1 MRDEPLAI
9 EQREAEQALKTS
21 LQEACRMDVSRADTG
36 ELIRVEEMLA
46 IATDAAKKAI
56 SIRRKRRQERRELAD
71 VASEPGPQRTFT
83 GADGAV
89 WSVRAVQ
96 PLGVGPGNHSRLP
109 DAFRSGWLAFE
120 CEGRKRRLSPIPE
133 DWDQLGD
140 EELEELCGDAHEAS
154 VRRRDER
161 GG

>member
-1 MRDEPLAI
+1 MRDEPLAV
-9 EQREAEQALKTS
+9 EQREAEEALKTS
-21 LQEACRMDVSRADTG
+21 LQKACRMDVSRADTG

-71 VASEPGPQRTFT
+71 AALEPGPQRTFT
-83 GADGAV
+83 GADGAE

-120 CEGRKRRLSPIPE
+120 CDGRKRRLSPIPA

-140 EELEELCGDAHEAS
+140 EELEELCADAEEAS

-161 GG
+161 PG